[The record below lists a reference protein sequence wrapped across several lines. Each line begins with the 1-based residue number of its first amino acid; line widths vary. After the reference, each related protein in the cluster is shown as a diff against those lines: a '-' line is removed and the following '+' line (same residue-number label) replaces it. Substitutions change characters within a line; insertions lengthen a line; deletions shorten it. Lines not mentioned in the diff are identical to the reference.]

1 MTGTTSQRSS
11 GMAYCGRYLPA
22 AIGSSAG
29 WTYTGT
35 RQERARV
42 PAEPEWSGWMWVRR
56 IATGRAPDPN
66 TASAALLIASA
77 LLAHPASMSV
87 QVDSEPTR

>member
-1 MTGTTSQRSS
+1 MSGTTSQRSS
-11 GMAYCGRYLPA
+11 GMAYWGRYRPA
-22 AIGSSAG
+22 AIASSRV

-35 RQERARV
+35 SQDRASW
-42 PAEPEWSGWMWVRR
+42 PAEPEWSGWMWVNT
-56 IATGRAPDPN
+56 IAAGRAPGPN
-66 TASAALLIASA
+66 TASAAPRIAAA